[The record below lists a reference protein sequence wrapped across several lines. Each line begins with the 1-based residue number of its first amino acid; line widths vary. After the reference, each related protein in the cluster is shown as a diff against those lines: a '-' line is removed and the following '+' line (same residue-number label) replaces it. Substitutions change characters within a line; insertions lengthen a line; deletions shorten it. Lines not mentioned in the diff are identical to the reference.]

1 MMIRPARAKAADF
14 DRPSFYLAG
23 PIENANALQKEAWR
37 EQAADWLHVLG
48 FDAISPLGM
57 EGWQPAAII
66 GTDLQ
71 AIQRAMAMIAWVPP
85 EIVSVGTAMGIWYAS
100 QQLHK
105 PVLVWGQQR
114 EEANPWVR
122 HCAYIIHVRLEET
135 LEFIASYKWQFQDPL
150 ALFAESRECLRKD
163 AEISADA

>member
-1 MMIRPARAKAADF
+1 MMIIPAKARAIDF

-37 EQAADWLHVLG
+37 EQAADALHELG
-48 FDAISPLGM
+48 FDAISPLGT
-57 EGWQPAAII
+57 EAWDKRAIVER
-66 GTDLQ
+66 DLRS
-71 AIQRAMAMIAWVPP
+71 IQQSTAMIAWVPP
-85 EIVSVGTAMGIWYAS
+85 EIVSIGTAMEIWYAS